1 MCNHLRMEPDGDPE
15 ARIRDL
21 ERPLAD
27 RARANELGTQP
38 YRLDSS
44 PPTYRY
50 VPPSESE
57 GTYPVPP
64 PLPPPLSE
72 YPSPY
77 SSPYYAPPQRVVHKK
92 HSVAVWLIPVAVLV
106 CVVTAAIGI
115 AVYFNTGSPAV
126 SGYTPPAPPPQ
137 VETRIDSTEQVITAD
152 AGGLVSIG
160 GVGKTQTIVCDQG
173 TVSISGVDNV
183 IEVTGHCA
191 LVNVSGV
198 ENRITVESSDVLNA
212 SGFDNRITFRD
223 GDPEITTS
231 GAGNVIERG

>member
-38 YRLDSS
+38 YRPDST

-50 VPPSESE
+50 VPPSESQ

-64 PLPPPLSE
+64 PLPPVSE

-77 SSPYYAPPQRVVHKK
+77 YAAPQHVVHKK
-92 HSVAVWLIPVAVLV
+92 HSVAVWLIPVALLV

-126 SGYTPPAPPPQ
+126 SGFPPPAPPAPPPQ
-137 VETRIDSTEQVITAD
+137 VPSPIDATEQVITAG

-173 TVSISGVDNV
+173 TVSISGVDNT
-183 IEVTGHCA
+183 IEVAGHCA

-198 ENRITVESSDVLNA
+198 ENHITVESSDVLNA